1 MHAATVDA
9 SADAALARMGYKSE
23 LPRNLSMLSILGL
36 SFAIMAAPFG
46 LSTTMY
52 ITLTDGQ
59 SVTII
64 WGWVLVTLISIAIAA
79 SLAEICAVYPT
90 AGGVYYWS
98 AMLSTKEWAPMMSF
112 IDGWLTLVG
121 NWTVTLS
128 ITFSTGQLILSA
140 ISLWNEDFVANAWQT
155 ILMFWAVVLV
165 CAMVNIFFSKY
176 LDLIN
181 KVCIFWTA
189 ASVIII
195 LIVLLSMADNRRDA
209 AFVFGHYDA
218 SDSGWPSGWAFF
230 VGLLQAAYTLTG
242 YGMVAAMCEEV
253 QNPHR
258 EVPKAIVLS
267 VVAAGITGLIY
278 LIPILFV
285 LPTVKDLLSVASGQ
299 PIGLIFK
306 TATGSAG
313 GGFGLLFLIL
323 GIAMFAGIGSLTA
336 ASRCTYAFA
345 RDGAI
350 PGFRIWRKVNK
361 RLDVPVYA
369 VLLSAA
375 VDCLLGLIYFGSTAA
390 FNSFTGVATICL
402 STSYGLP
409 ILISM
414 VRGRRDLKESTFS
427 LGAFGY
433 AINAVTVCW
442 IVLAVVLFCMPVSLP
457 VTASSMNYAS
467 VVFAGFATIS
477 IICAV
482 RSGGPSSKL
491 EQPPLILA
499 RYLQEKPPPEFVDR
513 KFPVSSHEGQ
523 ARFEASDLTMSD
535 SVDRVFV
542 HALNTVKRI
551 PRTGTARPPAAER
564 LKLYGLYKQS
574 MEGDVEGVMDRPV
587 GNTADVYAECEKWD
601 AWYAQR
607 GLSRTEAKRRY
618 ISTLIDTMH
627 RYASQTPEAR
637 ELVAELEFVW
647 DQIKSNTSSSS
658 SSSPMQ
664 NVGVPPLP
672 QPNYASIG
680 GRLAR
685 PIYEDIIAT
694 ARDNHSRERNH
705 GDSRLRVL
713 SPVSQ
718 PDGLY
723 ERRGN
728 KDMGDEEAQVLEDED
743 EEDEDEEEYE
753 EAQDTIYEDADDNDD
768 DDDDNNNNNSN
779 SNSNSQSQE
788 NSHRF
793 DDDPDEAQSRGRT
806 RGLQPATAAGD
817 KKHRVVSS
825 GERDRRWRRRVEQAL
840 TKMTAE
846 IAAVREQMEARA
858 LASRRRS
865 ALWTWLKWIVWVTLR
880 QIIFDL
886 AILGM
891 VLIWMRIK
899 GDRRLEE
906 KLKVGWSEVKTRLAK
921 LKSLRRFPGLDMV

>member
-1 MHAATVDA
+1 MKDRHGSRLQISPCRTLWVCK
-9 SADAALARMGYKSE
+9 R
-23 LPRNLSMLSILGL
+23 
-36 SFAIMAAPFG
+36 
-46 LSTTMY
+46 TTRGVW
-52 ITLTDGQ
+52 L
-59 SVTII
+59 
-64 WGWVLVTLISIAIAA
+64 LI
-79 SLAEICAVYPT
+79 
-90 AGGVYYWS
+90 
-98 AMLSTKEWAPMMSF
+98 
-112 IDGWLTLVG
+112 
-121 NWTVTLS
+121 
-128 ITFSTGQLILSA
+128 
-140 ISLWNEDFVANAWQT
+140 
-155 ILMFWAVVLV
+155 
-165 CAMVNIFFSKY
+165 
-176 LDLIN
+176 
-181 KVCIFWTA
+181 
-189 ASVIII
+189 
-195 LIVLLSMADNRRDA
+195 
-209 AFVFGHYDA
+209 
-218 SDSGWPSGWAFF
+218 
-230 VGLLQAAYTLTG
+230 GLLI
-242 YGMVAAMCEEV
+242 CC
-253 QNPHR
+253 
-258 EVPKAIVLS
+258 
-267 VVAAGITGLIY
+267 
-278 LIPILFV
+278 F
-285 LPTVKDLLSVASGQ
+285 
-299 PIGLIFK
+299 
-306 TATGSAG
+306 
-313 GGFGLLFLIL
+313 
-323 GIAMFAGIGSLTA
+323 
-336 ASRCTYAFA
+336 
-345 RDGAI
+345 
-350 PGFRIWRKVNK
+350 
-361 RLDVPVYA
+361 
-369 VLLSAA
+369 
-375 VDCLLGLIYFGSTAA
+375 CLL
-390 FNSFTGVATICL
+390 
-402 STSYGLP
+402 
-409 ILISM
+409 
-414 VRGRRDLKESTFS
+414 
-427 LGAFGY
+427 
-433 AINAVTVCW
+433 
-442 IVLAVVLFCMPVSLP
+442 
-457 VTASSMNYAS
+457 
-467 VVFAGFATIS
+467 
-477 IICAV
+477 
-482 RSGGPSSKL
+482 
-491 EQPPLILA
+491 
-499 RYLQEKPPPEFVDR
+499 
-513 KFPVSSHEGQ
+513 
-523 ARFEASDLTMSD
+523 
-535 SVDRVFV
+535 DRVFV

-574 MEGDVEGVMDRPV
+574 MEGDVEGVMDRPKW
-587 GNTADVYAECEKWD
+587 YAGPFAFLFAGLIGPMLIRRRD

-694 ARDNHSRERNH
+694 ARDNQSRERNH

-753 EAQDTIYEDADDNDD
+753 EAQDTIYEDDDDNDD
-768 DDDDNNNNNSN
+768 DDDNNNNNNSN
-779 SNSNSQSQE
+779 SNSNSQSQQ

>member
-753 EAQDTIYEDADDNDD
+753 EAQDTIYEDDDDN
-768 DDDDNNNNNSN
+768 DDDDNNNNNSSN